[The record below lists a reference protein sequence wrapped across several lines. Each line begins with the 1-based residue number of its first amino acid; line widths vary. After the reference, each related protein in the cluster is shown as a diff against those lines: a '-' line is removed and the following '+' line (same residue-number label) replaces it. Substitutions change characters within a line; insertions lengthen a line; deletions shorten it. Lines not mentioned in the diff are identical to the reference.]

1 MKLVIST
8 VRFQCVVRVLVP
20 KHLSLSD
27 ERLLA
32 RKLAV
37 ARIQI
42 ADQSA
47 APNESAEYEELCSAK
62 ARKTS
67 KEDWAAAKVEAITE
81 AEAVAVLV
89 MT

>member
-42 ADQSA
+42 ADQS
-47 APNESAEYEELCSAK
+47 PPPPTSRQSTRNCVRQRP
-62 ARKTS
+62 ARQARRIGRQPKS
-67 KEDWAAAKVEAITE
+67 KPSPRQRR
-81 AEAVAVLV
+81 
-89 MT
+89 